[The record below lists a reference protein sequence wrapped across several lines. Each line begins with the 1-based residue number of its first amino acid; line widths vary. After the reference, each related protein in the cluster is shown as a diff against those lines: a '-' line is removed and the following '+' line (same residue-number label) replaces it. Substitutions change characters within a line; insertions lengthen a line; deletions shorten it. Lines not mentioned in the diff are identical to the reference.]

1 MPISLLA
8 STTKGTAKD
17 GGTSSAINSTGA
29 DLVIAAASYYNTSP
43 TVTDSAGNTWTYA
56 TIRSG
61 GIYRTRIAY
70 CLAPTT
76 SASHTITWSG
86 SSSYPSIAFAAF
98 SGVDSYDQESGSGG
112 ASATRQPG
120 SITPSDNGA
129 LLFCSL
135 VTNKTTTR
143 SIDSGF
149 TQLTA
154 VNYSFGNYMA
164 GNWAYLIQ
172 GTAAAVNP
180 TWSWTGSCDNASS
193 MLAFL
198 PSAGGGFLPVW
209 AARRSS
215 RIIGSLG
222 A

>member
-98 SGVDSYDQESGSGG
+98 SGVDSYDQESGSVE
-112 ASATRQPG
+112 RVPPG
-120 SITPSDNGA
+120 SQDQSRHQTTAPC
-129 LLFCSL
+129 CS
-135 VTNKTTTR
+135 
-143 SIDSGF
+143 
-149 TQLTA
+149 
-154 VNYSFGNYMA
+154 
-164 GNWAYLIQ
+164 
-172 GTAAAVNP
+172 
-180 TWSWTGSCDNASS
+180 
-193 MLAFL
+193 
-198 PSAGGGFLPVW
+198 
-209 AARRSS
+209 ARW
-215 RIIGSLG
+215 
-222 A
+222 